1 MTEWVGTPQLPLSYS
16 CLTRVSSR
24 HHTHYVKIFHVY
36 IMTNRKD
43 GTLYIGVTSD
53 LVKRVYEH
61 RIGAVAGFTQRYKL
75 KKLVYF
81 EEHETAQLAIQR
93 EKNLK
98 HWPRAWKVELIE
110 NDNTDWDDLYDG
122 IAGG

>member
-1 MTEWVGTPQLPLSYS
+1 MKV
-16 CLTRVSSR
+16 
-24 HHTHYVKIFHVY
+24 FHVY

-43 GTLYIGVTSD
+43 GTLYVGVTSD

-61 RIGAVAGFTQRYKL
+61 RSGSVPGFTQRYKL

-93 EKNLK
+93 EKNVK
-98 HWPRAWKVELIE
+98 HWPREWKVDLIE
-110 NDNTDWDDLYDG
+110 SGNPDWDDLYDG